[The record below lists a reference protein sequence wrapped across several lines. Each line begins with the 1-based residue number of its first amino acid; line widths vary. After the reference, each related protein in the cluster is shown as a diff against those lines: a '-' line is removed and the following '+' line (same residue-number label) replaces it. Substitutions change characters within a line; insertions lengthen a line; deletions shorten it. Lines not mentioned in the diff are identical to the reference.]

1 MMTIDDKMK
10 IVENIAVISDSWDKM
25 LLIMCKKLDDKKL
38 YENTVALQTEVM
50 FEMLTNTVLRMT
62 KNNKVRKKLAEYYCT
77 KKLEFLDSRSDDNA
91 DC

>member
-1 MMTIDDKMK
+1 MTIDDKMK

-38 YENTVALQTEVM
+38 YEHTVALQTEVM

-77 KKLEFLDSRSDDNA
+77 KKLDLLDSRNDESKN
-91 DC
+91 

>member
-38 YENTVALQTEVM
+38 YEHTVALQTEVM

-77 KKLEFLDSRSDDNA
+77 KKLELLDTRNDNNDDR
-91 DC
+91 

>member
-10 IVENIAVISDSWDKM
+10 IVENIAVISDSWGKM

-77 KKLEFLDSRSDDNA
+77 KKLELLDTRNDNNDDS
-91 DC
+91 

>member
-1 MMTIDDKMK
+1 MTIDDKMK

-38 YENTVALQTEVM
+38 YEHTVALQTEVM

-77 KKLEFLDSRSDDNA
+77 KKLDLLDSRNDDN
-91 DC
+91 DDR

>member
-77 KKLEFLDSRSDDNA
+77 KKLELLDTRNDNNDDS
-91 DC
+91 

>member
-50 FEMLTNTVLRMT
+50 FQMLTNTVLRMT

-77 KKLEFLDSRSDDNA
+77 KKLELLDTRNDNNDDT
-91 DC
+91 

>member
-38 YENTVALQTEVM
+38 YEHTVALQTEVM

-77 KKLEFLDSRSDDNA
+77 KKLDLLDSRNDESKN
-91 DC
+91 

>member
-77 KKLEFLDSRSDDNA
+77 KKLELLDSRSDDNA
-91 DC
+91 DR